1 LFWGLSIIILSEEKD
16 NQKGE
21 FMQEMMGGQNPEEQQ
36 SSAEA
41 PAQVSGDERTMA
53 ILAHL
58 LGIFFSFVAPLV
70 IWLIKKDESE
80 FVDYHGKEA
89 LNFQLTMLI
98 VYVVGAIL
106 PTIRIEQCIT
116 LAVGVVIIIFSIM
129 AAVAANKGEYYRYP
143 ISIRFIK

>member
-1 LFWGLSIIILSEEKD
+1 
-16 NQKGE
+16 
-21 FMQEMMGGQNPEEQQ
+21 MQEMMGDQNPQEQE

-41 PAQVSGDERTMA
+41 PAQVSSDERTMA
-53 ILAHL
+53 LLAHL
-58 LGIFFSFVAPLV
+58 LGIFFSFVGPLV

-98 VYVVGAIL
+98 AYIVGVL
-106 PTIRIEQCIT
+106 LSTIVIGLCIT
-116 LAVGVVIIIFSIM
+116 LAVWVVIIIFSLM

>member
-1 LFWGLSIIILSEEKD
+1 
-16 NQKGE
+16 
-21 FMQEMMGGQNPEEQQ
+21 MQEMMGSQNPEEQQ

-41 PAQVSGDERTMA
+41 PPQVSGDERTMA

-106 PTIRIEQCIT
+106 STIRVGLCIT
-116 LAVGVVIIIFSIM
+116 LAVWVVIIIFSIM

>member
-1 LFWGLSIIILSEEKD
+1 
-16 NQKGE
+16 
-21 FMQEMMGGQNPEEQQ
+21 MQEMMGGQNPEEQQ

-41 PAQVSGDERTMA
+41 PPQVSGDERTMA

-106 PTIRIEQCIT
+106 STIRVGRCIT

>member
-1 LFWGLSIIILSEEKD
+1 
-16 NQKGE
+16 
-21 FMQEMMGGQNPEEQQ
+21 MQEMMGGQNPEEQQ
-36 SSAEA
+36 SSAVA
-41 PAQVSGDERTMA
+41 PPQVSSDERTMA

-106 PTIRIEQCIT
+106 STIRVGLCIT
-116 LAVGVVIIIFSIM
+116 LAVWVVIIIFSIM

>member
-1 LFWGLSIIILSEEKD
+1 
-16 NQKGE
+16 
-21 FMQEMMGGQNPEEQQ
+21 MQEMMGDQNPQEQKEQQ

-41 PAQVSGDERTMA
+41 PAQVSSDERTMA
-53 ILAHL
+53 LLAHL
-58 LGIFFSFVAPLV
+58 LGIFSFFVGPLV

-98 VYVVGAIL
+98 AYIVGVIL
-106 PTIRIEQCIT
+106 STIVIGLCIT
-116 LAVGVVIIIFSIM
+116 LAVWVVIIIFSIM